1 MASNYTLKSL
11 IPVLAWLVLNINAGL
26 AFTIPLKHRL
36 WTLPA
41 ILLPAYISFKTINYL
56 TSPQGLAGVW
66 GYVTLLGLFH
76 FTSLL
81 YIKRWSLHPEKDENG
96 KSLSH
101 PNWLRLR
108 SWKRVYRITSN
119 PRLLNTSKSDVDG
132 MKEDLSLT
140 FASNKAPFSIWT
152 IVKCLV
158 GWLIQYF
165 IISPR
170 FPGAFMPRGLGDI
183 SSTYFRRLLLPSF
196 HQPLQP
202 VTRRET
208 IIRAV
213 LTLNSFW
220 TVVLV
225 LETVNTMFATFW
237 VVVVRVGEPRDW
249 PHLLGNPLE
258 AYTLGRF
265 WSRSV
270 TPTSKC
276 RTHPLTLYIDSGI
289 EAMFLH
295 I

>member
-1 MASNYTLKSL
+1 MPFIYTLKPL

-41 ILLPAYISFKTINYL
+41 ILLPAYISFKTINCL
-56 TSPQGLAGVW
+56 TSPQGLSTVW

-81 YIKRWSLHPEKDENG
+81 YIKQWTLRPGKDENG
-96 KSLSH
+96 KPLDQ
-101 PNWLRLR
+101 PDWLKLR

-119 PRLLNTSKSDVDG
+119 PRLLNTSNSDVDG

-140 FASNKAPFSIWT
+140 FASKKAPFSIWS

-165 IISPR
+165 LVSPR
-170 FPGAFMPRGLGDI
+170 VPSAYMPTTPGEI
-183 SSTYFRRLLLPSF
+183 SSTYIRRLLLSSF
-196 HQPLQP
+196 QQPLHT

-213 LTLNSFW
+213 LTFHSFW
-220 TVVLV
+220 LVVLI
-225 LETVNTMFATFW
+225 LETMNAIFAIFW
-237 VVVVRVGEPRDW
+237 VVVLRVGEPRDW
-249 PHLLGNPLE
+249 PQLLGNPLE

-270 TPTSKC
+270 TPT
-276 RTHPLTLYIDSGI
+276 L
-289 EAMFLH
+289 
-295 I
+295 